1 MITLKKL
8 NGREIVINAD
18 LIETVEKT
26 PDTVITLTN
35 GKKMIVL
42 DSPGELI
49 QKVIEYKK
57 KVYTDQGQ
65 YFC

>member
-8 NGREIVINAD
+8 NGMEIVVNAD

-49 QKVIEYKK
+49 QKVIEFKK
-57 KVYTDQGQ
+57 KVYADRDQ